1 MCDMKVKIGL
11 CGIPLMFT
19 ILLSPF
25 VYGQPTS
32 AWEKIFNGKNLEGW
46 SVIEKPANV
55 KVKDSSI
62 VLHMTAHTSRHSF
75 VRTNKK
81 YKDFIL
87 EVDFK
92 RDRTIDS
99 GILFR
104 AESAPDTAFNALF
117 GYMVKVDPS
126 PTRLWTGGVLLDFGN
141 GLNWLH
147 PLQDNDRS
155 RHAEKEGSW
164 NRLRVEAIGNIIK
177 VWINDIPTVHLV
189 DDKYKEGYVALKIHY
204 LGGEKEK
211 ENLEIAYKNIRII
224 SKNPQKYSRV
234 IDLPAK
240 NTIGKVDIT
249 YFR

>member
-1 MCDMKVKIGL
+1 MKFRIGL
-11 CGIPLMFT
+11 CSVFFIFA
-19 ILLSPF
+19 ILRCQFS
-25 VYGQPTS
+25 YAQPAS
-32 AWEKIFNGKNLEGW
+32 AWERIFNGKNLEEW
-46 SVIEKPANV
+46 SVIERPANV

-62 VLHMTAHTSRHSF
+62 VLHMTAYTSRHSF
-75 VRTNKK
+75 VRTKKK

-104 AESAPDTAFNALF
+104 AESTPDTAFNALF

-141 GLNWLH
+141 GLNWLY
-147 PLQDNDRS
+147 PLLNDERA
-155 RHAEKEGSW
+155 RHAEKEGVW
-164 NRLRVEAIGNIIK
+164 NRLRVEVIGTIIK
-177 VWINDIPTVHLV
+177 VWINDIPTAHLV
-189 DDKYKEGYVALKIHY
+189 DDKYKEGFIAFKIHY
-204 LGGEKEK
+204 LEGEKEK

-224 SKNPQKYSRV
+224 SKNPKQYSRA

-240 NTIGKVDIT
+240 NTMGKVDIT